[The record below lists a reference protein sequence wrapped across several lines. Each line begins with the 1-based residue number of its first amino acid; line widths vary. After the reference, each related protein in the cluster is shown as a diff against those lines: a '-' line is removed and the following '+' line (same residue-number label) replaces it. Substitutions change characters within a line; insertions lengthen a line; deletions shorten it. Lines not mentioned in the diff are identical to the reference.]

1 MSEVVQTV
9 FIVLVIVLFAI
20 VIGCCCHITAQKR
33 RGEIAARRRTTQQG
47 EVQTSGYTNQS
58 ETGSIF
64 ILRLRGASST
74 SDSTRTGHQRS
85 SSVAEDVCQNHDES
99 PRSPDAIADSGPPP
113 YPVAVSNEPPPPSYE
128 EAVRVSQE
136 NLAM

>member
-47 EVQTSGYTNQS
+47 EVQPTGYTNQS

-85 SSVAEDVCQNHDES
+85 SSVAEDVSQNHDES
-99 PRSPDAIADSGPPP
+99 PRSPDAIADSGHH
-113 YPVAVSNEPPPPSYE
+113 
-128 EAVRVSQE
+128 RT
-136 NLAM
+136 

>member
-47 EVQTSGYTNQS
+47 EVQPSGYTNQS

-74 SDSTRTGHQRS
+74 SDSTRTGYQRS
-85 SSVAEDVCQNHDES
+85 SSVAEDVSQNHDES

>member
-47 EVQTSGYTNQS
+47 EVQPSGYTNQS

-74 SDSTRTGHQRS
+74 SDSTRTGYQRS

-113 YPVAVSNEPPPPSYE
+113 YIAVSNEPPPPSYE